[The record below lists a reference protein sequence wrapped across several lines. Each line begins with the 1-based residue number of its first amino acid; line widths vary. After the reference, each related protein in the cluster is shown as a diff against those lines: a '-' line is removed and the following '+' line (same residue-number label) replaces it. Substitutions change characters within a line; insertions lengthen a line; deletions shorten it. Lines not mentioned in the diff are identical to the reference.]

1 MGGYSQPGSRS
12 PPLQIEF
19 PVTNGTCDRNVGGVL
34 RWTLI
39 LTVVAFA
46 GVSTSA
52 AADSVKIKKVLWF
65 YLDKEGRQ
73 SLSPSLF
80 DRDAY
85 QAELRSNPA
94 KRSGLRFD
102 VQWVAPAGADLV
114 LRVEMRGAVGT
125 TNTTA
130 TAQGRVKKNG
140 PFSRWTRLKLS
151 DEEYGK
157 LGELVAWRAT
167 LHQGDLLVAEHK
179 SFLW

>member
-1 MGGYSQPGSRS
+1 
-12 PPLQIEF
+12 
-19 PVTNGTCDRNVGGVL
+19 VL
-34 RWTLI
+34 RLALVFTA
-39 LTVVAFA
+39 VVLA

-65 YLDKEGRQ
+65 YIDKEGRQ

-85 QAELRSNPA
+85 QAELRGNPT

-102 VQWVAPAGADLV
+102 VQWIAPPGADLV
-114 LRVEMRGAVGT
+114 LRVEMRGSIGT
-125 TNTTA
+125 TNTTS
-130 TAQGRVKKNG
+130 TVQGRVKKGG
-140 PFSRWTRLKLS
+140 PFSRWTKLKLS
-151 DEEYGK
+151 DEEYRN

-167 LHQGDLLVAEHK
+167 LHQGDLQVAEHK

>member
-1 MGGYSQPGSRS
+1 MAVVVFSSTAPG
-12 PPLQIEF
+12 
-19 PVTNGTCDRNVGGVL
+19 
-34 RWTLI
+34 
-39 LTVVAFA
+39 
-46 GVSTSA
+46 
-52 AADSVKIKKVLWF
+52 ADSAKIKKVLWF

-85 QAELRSNPA
+85 QAELRGDPT

-102 VQWVAPAGADLV
+102 VQWSAPPGANLV
-114 LRVEMRGAVGT
+114 LRVEMRGSIGT

-130 TAQGRVKKNG
+130 TVQGRVKKSG
-140 PFSRWTRLKLS
+140 PFSRWTKLKLS
-151 DEEYGK
+151 DEEYRN

-167 LHQGDLLVAEHK
+167 LHQGDLQVAEHK

>member
-1 MGGYSQPGSRS
+1 M
-12 PPLQIEF
+12 LAM
-19 PVTNGTCDRNVGGVL
+19 VGFV
-34 RWTLI
+34 
-39 LTVVAFA
+39 
-46 GVSTSA
+46 GVSTPAS
-52 AADSVKIKKVLWF
+52 ADSAKIKKVLSF

-85 QAELRSNPA
+85 QAELRSDPK

-102 VQWVAPAGADLV
+102 VQWSAPPGADLV
-114 LRVEMRGAVGT
+114 LRVEMRGAIGA

-130 TAQGRVKKNG
+130 TVQGRVKKSG
-140 PFSRWTRLKLS
+140 PFSRWTKLKLS
-151 DEEYGK
+151 DEEYRK

-167 LHQGDLLVAEHK
+167 LHQGDLQVAEHK

>member
-1 MGGYSQPGSRS
+1 MLMSVVLFSS
-12 PPLQIEF
+12 
-19 PVTNGTCDRNVGGVL
+19 TAVG
-34 RWTLI
+34 
-39 LTVVAFA
+39 
-46 GVSTSA
+46 
-52 AADSVKIKKVLWF
+52 ADPARIKKVLWF

-85 QAELRSNPA
+85 QAELRSDPT

-102 VQWVAPAGADLV
+102 VQWSAPAGADLV
-114 LRVEMRGAVGT
+114 LRVEMRGAVGA

-130 TAQGRVKKNG
+130 IVQGRLKKSG
-140 PFSRWTRLKLS
+140 PFSRWTKMKLS
-151 DEEYGK
+151 DEEYRK

-167 LHQGDLLVAEHK
+167 LHQGDLQVAEHK

>member
-1 MGGYSQPGSRS
+1 M
-12 PPLQIEF
+12 
-19 PVTNGTCDRNVGGVL
+19 L
-34 RWTLI
+34 RFLLLLSLI
-39 LTVVAFA
+39 GLASAEPA
-46 GVSTSA
+46 GA
-52 AADSVKIKKVLWF
+52 APVKIKKVLWF

-102 VQWVAPAGADLV
+102 VQWSAPTGANLI
-114 LRVEMRGAVGT
+114 LRVEMRGAIGA

-130 TAQGRVKKNG
+130 TVQGPVKKSG
-140 PFSRWTRLKLS
+140 PFSRWTKLKLS
-151 DEEYGK
+151 DEEYRK

-167 LHQGDLLVAEHK
+167 LHQGDLQVAEHK